1 MENVNKLRP
10 ISAIAYDVLKEWNGK
25 VNYAAKPY
33 LSAMFEFE
41 TINDKYGF
49 DSARSVVLYFLG
61 NASSFRGERAKQL
74 KQELKDHLKG

>member
-1 MENVNKLRP
+1 METAIKLRP
-10 ISAIAYDVLKEWNGK
+10 ISTIAYDVLREWNGK

-33 LSAMFEFE
+33 LAAMFDFE
-41 TINDKYGF
+41 TINDKYGA